1 MSIASEVRAYIE
13 KVPPM
18 QFFYTRHMLHLGTRS
33 AIDQETYRLVDA
45 AKIFRSADGI
55 FYKLLPG
62 VPHPPIAEVAHHKAA
77 AFSKEIVEHG
87 KDIAKKL
94 KISKRGNKK
103 VTFNVSGR
111 SSSSFR
117 SHAHNRRVYFKAT
130 AARRFAG
137 GKTKVGKVVRALW
150 ELGEKALNRKT
161 LKKATRNLNQKE
173 MRELQEAAFRVPRW
187 LAEYTNRFVTLS
199 KKMVI

>member
-13 KVPPM
+13 KVPPL

-33 AIDQETYRLVDA
+33 AIDQEMHRLVNA

-55 FYKLLPG
+55 FIKLLSG
-62 VPHPPIAEVAHHKAA
+62 VPHPPLAEVARHKAL

-103 VTFNVSGR
+103 TTFNVSGR
-111 SSSSFR
+111 SSSSFK
-117 SHAHNRRVYFKAT
+117 SHAHKRRVYFKAT
-130 AARRFAG
+130 AARRFVG
-137 GKTKVGKVVRALW
+137 GKTKVGKVVRAFW
-150 ELGEKALNRKT
+150 ELGEKVLNCKT
-161 LKKATRNLNQKE
+161 LKKATKNFNRKE

-187 LAEYTNRFVTLS
+187 LAEHTNRAVILS